1 MNSPICYERTAG
13 IEIDYCL
20 QCRDSRSHEQGDP
33 QRKKSSFEELFD

>member
-20 QCRDSRSHEQGDP
+20 QCRDSRSHDP